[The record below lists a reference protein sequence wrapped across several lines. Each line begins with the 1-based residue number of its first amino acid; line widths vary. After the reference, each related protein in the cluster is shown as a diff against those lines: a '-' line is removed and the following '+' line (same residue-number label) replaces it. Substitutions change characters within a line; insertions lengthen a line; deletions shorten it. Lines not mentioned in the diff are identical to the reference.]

1 MELYIQIIFVLALT
15 KYCLKAAM
23 TGRLRVMAL
32 YALGAAVVALALYPV
47 VITQPVTIVAG
58 LLANRSVVTDGAV
71 LTTLEA
77 TLGIF
82 VSIFLLDNYFK
93 PRAQR
98 KRRIFVLKVVPGILW
113 MLGVAYFEL
122 LFFRERVGADFRAT
136 AALYAGILFAAVLL
150 TAWAIHTLI
159 RRESLKLELKILLN
173 MAILFIGLLVNATVA
188 DYNLSNAQPNVAWG
202 ALGALLGTLVV
213 LFAVGL
219 WLSKTKKH
227 TPFINFIKRTL
238 NGSDH

>member
-1 MELYIQIIFVLALT
+1 MEHYIQLIFILALA

-23 TGRLRVMAL
+23 TGRLRTMVL
-32 YALGAAVVALALYPV
+32 YALAAATLALLLYPV
-47 VITQPVTIVAG
+47 VITQPVTLAAG
-58 LLANRSVVTDGAV
+58 LLADRRVVTDAAV

-82 VSIFLLDNYFK
+82 VSIYLLDNYFK

-98 KRRIFVLKVVPGILW
+98 RRRVFVLKVVPGLLW
-113 MLGVAYFEL
+113 MFGVAYFEL

-150 TAWAIHTLI
+150 TAWILHTLV
-159 RRESLKLELKILLN
+159 RRESMRLELKILLN
-173 MAILFIGLLVNATVA
+173 MAILLIGLLVHATIA
-188 DYNLSNAQPNVAWG
+188 DYNLSNARSTVAWD
-202 ALGALLGTLVV
+202 ALGALLGTAAL
-213 LFAVGL
+213 LFAFGL
-219 WLSKTKKH
+219 WLSRTDKL
-227 TPFINFIKRTL
+227 TPIITFIKRTR

>member
-1 MELYIQIIFVLALT
+1 MEHYIQVIFVLALA

-23 TGRLRVMAL
+23 TGRLWVMAA
-32 YALGAAVVALALYPV
+32 YAAVAAVVALVLYPA
-47 VITQPVTIVAG
+47 VITRPVTIVAG
-58 LLANRSVVTDGAV
+58 LLADRRLVTDGAV

-82 VSIFLLDNYFK
+82 TSIYLLDNYFK

-98 KRRIFVLKVVPGILW
+98 RRRIFVLKVVPGVLW

-136 AALYAGILFAAVLL
+136 AALYAALIFAAVLL
-150 TAWAIHTLI
+150 TAWVIHTLI

-173 MAILFIGLLVNATVA
+173 MGILFIGLLVNATVA
-188 DYNLSNAQPNVAWG
+188 DYNTSDAQSTVAWG
-202 ALGALLGTLVV
+202 ALGALCGTAAL
-213 LFAVGL
+213 LFALGL
-219 WLSKTKKH
+219 WLARTGKQ
-227 TPFINFIKRTL
+227 TPFINFIKRTF